1 MAVAAVVA
9 YTYVPTWSMVGTDAA
24 STAEKITASSM
35 SYRIGVISD
44 MTGQLL
50 FVLLVLTLYRLLKGV
65 SDGWAALMVAL
76 VLIQVPMSFANMLV
90 GMAPLVLLSGAD
102 YLSAFDKRQLDALV
116 MAFVNL
122 RGYGISASMA
132 LWGLW
137 LLPFGLLVFRSGF
150 IPRILGALLIIGCFA
165 YLVVSVTSLLFP
177 TYAQTV
183 SPLKFLAAGEILIIL
198 WLLIVGVRT
207 RPIEDQSSN

>member
-1 MAVAAVVA
+1 
-9 YTYVPTWSMVGTDAA
+9 
-24 STAEKITASSM
+24 
-35 SYRIGVISD
+35 
-44 MTGQLL
+44 
-50 FVLLVLTLYRLLKGV
+50 
-65 SDGWAALMVAL
+65 
-76 VLIQVPMSFANMLV
+76 
-90 GMAPLVLLSGAD
+90 MAPLVLLSGAD